1 MTWERITLVWLLLI
15 GLLLWLVPS
24 ALADE
29 CPERIGEAKA
39 LIRQAEQAL
48 AQRGTPADRPGMQE
62 KLKAVQALV
71 EEAIELH
78 DSNAHD
84 PSVEKAYAAL
94 AAVKEV
100 LKVLKP

>member
-1 MTWERITLVWLLLI
+1 MARGGIVLVWLLPIALMV
-15 GLLLWLVPS
+15 WLVPR

-29 CPERIGEAKA
+29 CPERIDEAKA

-48 AQRGTPADRPGMQE
+48 AQRGTPADRADIQE
-62 KLKAVQALV
+62 QLKAVQALV
-71 EEAIELH
+71 QEAIELH

-100 LKVLKP
+100 LKALKP